1 LIEIQNLQKIIGQE
15 TALDIPKLTIENGE
29 VAAIIGPPGCGK
41 ELFFDLLIGK
51 TVPSAGLLR
60 LAGIDPRSKAHFGLK
75 VGVLFHEDGLY
86 HRMSP
91 AGNLLFSS
99 RIYALPKTRSEQ
111 ILTQIGLADQANTTL
126 DKLAPGLQRR
136 LAFGRAILHQPEVLM
151 LFEPFARCD
160 SGTIQVLSGLVRRQ
174 AGEGCTVLILAD
186 DATHLEELATVIYRM
201 ECGRLKEMETT
212 SPAHEPAPSFKIPV
226 RSEDKVILLNPLEIL
241 YAEAEGS
248 RVFLYTTGGRLPS
261 QFTLTELEERLG
273 RSGFF
278 RAHRAYLVNLQHIK
292 EVITYTR
299 NSFNLRLDDP
309 EGSKI
314 PLSKAAAGELR
325 NMLGY

>member
-15 TALDIPKLTIENGE
+15 TVLDIPELVIEKGE
-29 VAAIIGPPGCGK
+29 IAAVTGPPGCGK
-41 ELFFDLLIGK
+41 EFLFDLLIGK
-51 TVPSAGLLR
+51 TVPSTGNLR
-60 LAGIDPRSKAHFGLK
+60 LAGIDPRDKAHFGFK
-75 VGVLFHEDGLY
+75 VGVLFLEDGLY

-99 RIYALPKTRSEQ
+99 RIYTLPHTRSEH
-111 ILTQIGLADQANTTL
+111 ILSQIGLADRSNTAL

-136 LAFGRAILHQPEVLM
+136 LAFGRAILHQPEVLL

-160 SGTIQVLSGLVRRQ
+160 
-174 AGEGCTVLILAD
+174 AA
-186 DATHLEELATVIYRM
+186 HLEGLPNQIYRM
-201 ECGRLKEMETT
+201 ERGRLLEVESPT
-212 SPAHEPAPSFKIPV
+212 SGVEPAAPFKIPV
-226 RSEDKVILLNPLEIL
+226 RSEDKVILLNPLDIL
-241 YAEAEGS
+241 YAEAEGG
-248 RVFLYTTGGRLPS
+248 RIFLQTTSGRLPS
-261 QFTLTELEERLG
+261 QFTLNELEERLG

-309 EGSKI
+309 VGSKI
-314 PLSKAAAGELR
+314 PLSKTAAGELR
-325 NMLGY
+325 DLLGY

>member
-15 TALDIPKLTIENGE
+15 TVLDIPELVIEKGE
-29 VAAIIGPPGCGK
+29 IAAVTGPPGCGK
-41 ELFFDLLIGK
+41 EFLFDLLIGK
-51 TVPSAGLLR
+51 TVPSTGNLR
-60 LAGIDPRSKAHFGLK
+60 LAGIDPRDKAHFGFK
-75 VGVLFHEDGLY
+75 VGVLFLEDGLY

-99 RIYALPKTRSEQ
+99 RIYTLPHTRSEH
-111 ILTQIGLADQANTTL
+111 ILAQIGLADRSNTAL

-136 LAFGRAILHQPEVLM
+136 LAFGRAILHQPEVLL

-160 SGTIQVLSGLVRRQ
+160 SGTIQVITRLVRQQ
-174 AGEGCTVLILAD
+174 AEEGCSVLILAD
-186 DATHLEELATVIYRM
+186 DAAHLEGLPNQIYRM
-201 ECGRLKEMETT
+201 ERGRLLEVESPT
-212 SPAHEPAPSFKIPV
+212 SGVEPAAPFKIPV
-226 RSEDKVILLNPLEIL
+226 RSEDKVILLNPLDIL
-241 YAEAEGS
+241 YAEAEGG
-248 RVFLYTTGGRLPS
+248 RIFLQTTSGRLPS
-261 QFTLTELEERLG
+261 QFTLNELEERLG

-309 EGSKI
+309 AGSKI
-314 PLSKAAAGELR
+314 PLSKTAAGELR
-325 NMLGY
+325 DLLGY